1 MATPEDFCDVFEEL
15 KRARAPYVVVG
26 GVAVV
31 LHGYRRS
38 VPDLDIS
45 VSSNPHEANLTMQA
59 LMMKGF
65 VPSIPLPL
73 NMVTVLRMFDAC
85 GREVDLVVRA
95 LVSFDELW
103 PDSIEMPV
111 GNTVARV
118 ASLSKLIRGKQM
130 RLRPYDVEDIER
142 LKQTTHFT
150 GS

>member
-15 KRARAPYVVVG
+15 RRAGLPYVVVN

-31 LHGYRRS
+31 LHGYHRS
-38 VPDLDIS
+38 VLDLDIS
-45 VSSNPHEANLTMQA
+45 VSSNPNDANLTMQA
-59 LMMKGF
+59 LMRRGF
-65 VPSIPLPL
+65 VASIPLPL
-73 NMVTVLRMFDAC
+73 NMVTVLRMFDAS

-118 ASLSKLIRGKQM
+118 ASLSKLIRIKQ
-130 RLRPYDVEDIER
+130 LRNRPDDIEDIEQ
-142 LKQTTHFT
+142 LKQITQFT
-150 GS
+150 G

>member
-1 MATPEDFCDVFEEL
+1 MASPEDFCDVFEEL
-15 KRARAPYVVVG
+15 RAAGVPYVVVG

-31 LHGYRRS
+31 LHGYQRS
-38 VPDLDIS
+38 VLDLDIS
-45 VSSNPHEANLTMQA
+45 VSSNPHDANLTMQA
-59 LMMKGF
+59 LMMRGF

-73 NMVTVLRMFDAC
+73 NMVSVLRMFDGS

-95 LVSFDELW
+95 LVPFDELW

-118 ASLSKLIRGKQM
+118 ASLSKLIRAKQ
-130 RLRPYDVEDIER
+130 LRNRPDDIEDIER
-142 LKQTTHFT
+142 LKQITKFT

>member
-1 MATPEDFCDVFEEL
+1 MASPEDFCDVFEEL
-15 KRARAPYVVVG
+15 KRAGAPYVVVG

-31 LHGYRRS
+31 LHGYHRS

-45 VSSNPHEANLTMQA
+45 VSSNPHDANLTMQA
-59 LMMKGF
+59 LMMRGF
-65 VPSIPLPL
+65 VASIPLPL
-73 NMVTVLRMFDAC
+73 NMVTVLRMFDAS

-118 ASLSKLIRGKQM
+118 ASLSNLIRSKQ
-130 RLRPYDVEDIER
+130 LRSRDYDLEDIER
-142 LKQTTHFT
+142 L
-150 GS
+150 GRIAIDR